1 MHISTGIL
9 LVIALIAGALPAK
22 AGAVEFIVVVGV
34 NAPITSLTMAQ
45 VADIFLGR
53 TLALPNGTA
62 IVPVDQ
68 VDGSTIRQEFYSK
81 TTGKSPQL
89 LKAHW
94 SKLIF
99 TGQGEPPREVA
110 NSESV
115 KKLVASNPSYIGYIE
130 RTAVDSTVKTVMTVR

>member
-1 MHISTGIL
+1 MHITTGIL
-9 LVIALIAGALPAK
+9 LVTALVTGAIPAN
-22 AGAVEFIVVVGV
+22 AGAVEVIVVVGA

-53 TLALPNGTA
+53 TVALPNGTA
-62 IVPVDQ
+62 IVPIDQ
-68 VDGSTIRQEFYSK
+68 RDGSTIRQEFYAK

-110 NSESV
+110 DSEAV
-115 KKLVASNPSYIGYIE
+115 KKLVASNPTYIGYIE
-130 RTAVDSTVKTVMTVR
+130 RAAADSTVKAVMAAR